1 MPGNML
7 SIVHSRWLL
16 ILGTL
21 ESPGE
26 LLQILYVW
34 PHPKLIESE
43 SLGLSLGVG
52 SLKATQVILMSER
65 HRINELVIHCFPGV
79 GLTELLANVA
89 NYLLLGIPLT
99 ANMFSRLAICHG

>member
-1 MPGNML
+1 ML

-16 ILGTL
+16 ILGML
-21 ESPGE
+21 ESSGE
-26 LLQILYVW
+26 LLKILYVW

-65 HRINELVIHCFPGV
+65 HRINELLIHCFPGV

-99 ANMFSRLAICHG
+99 VNMFSRLAICHG